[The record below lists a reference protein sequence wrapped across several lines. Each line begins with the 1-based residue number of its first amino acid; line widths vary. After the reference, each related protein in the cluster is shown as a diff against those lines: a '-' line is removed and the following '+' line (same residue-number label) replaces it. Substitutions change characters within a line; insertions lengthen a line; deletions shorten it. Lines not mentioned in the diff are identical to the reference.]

1 MKAWLE
7 ALTGRHGLDE
17 LFLGRSL
24 IRELATRRE
33 ATAADDAEGLETTRR
48 RKARLGPEDE
58 PDAEVRAFL
67 YGDEHPLPRAAAPAA
82 PRERH
87 VAPGHGAHLGGGEP
101 LRAAARVAPRRGGWR
116 CGRPTAP
123 PPGPGGGL
131 PVALDSRGSALP
143 PAPAC
148 TTFRAAAPTCP
159 AASSIATAVS
169 PAAARRS
176 RAVAVRRERGT

>member
-67 YGDEHPLPRAAAPAA
+67 TEMSPPSLASLARQRQRRLASATWRQVTAPIWEAENLSERPRA
-82 PRERH
+82 
-87 VAPGHGAHLGGGEP
+87 
-101 LRAAARVAPRRGGWR
+101 
-116 CGRPTAP
+116 
-123 PPGPGGGL
+123 
-131 PVALDSRGSALP
+131 
-143 PAPAC
+143 
-148 TTFRAAAPTCP
+148 
-159 AASSIATAVS
+159 
-169 PAAARRS
+169 
-176 RAVAVRRERGT
+176 